1 MQMIEF
7 MLFLITVQLGLIAV
21 VLNKISYK
29 MK

>member
-21 VLNKISYK
+21 ALNKISDK
-29 MK
+29 IK

>member
-7 MLFLITVQLGLIAV
+7 MLFLITVQLALIALA
-21 VLNKISYK
+21 LNKISDK

>member
-21 VLNKISYK
+21 VLNKISDK